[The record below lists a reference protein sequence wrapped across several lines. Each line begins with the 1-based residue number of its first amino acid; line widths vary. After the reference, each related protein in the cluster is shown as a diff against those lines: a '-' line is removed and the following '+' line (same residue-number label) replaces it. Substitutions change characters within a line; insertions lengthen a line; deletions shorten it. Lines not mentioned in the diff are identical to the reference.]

1 MDLDELDSLNRQEW
15 ELTVIWLDNGYVCF
29 FHITSSPSSSCLFNK
44 RWLFKPAVKPR
55 QIHLLKQA
63 TTMCWL
69 QGLTVDFAV
78 HHNLSKSGS
87 PRPTFFH
94 GGFVHT
100 GNVRLCPC
108 LRCICTQWLTS
119 AASDS
124 FSEPNM
130 TRALKMDEDAVE
142 SHIRLILLTDET
154 FGAIMKT
161 QSNLYRGETGNSY
174 GQEHTCSISAPSIR
188 QGCSRS
194 ILENVSV
201 TLFRFFPIN
210 CNKCINR
217 HTCHDLTVCQGR
229 NNNMQL
235 PFHAFS
241 PTSLDP

>member
-1 MDLDELDSLNRQEW
+1 MGVDGHLIRQ
-15 ELTVIWLDNGYVCF
+15 WLCLLSF

-87 PRPTFFH
+87 SRPTFFY

-100 GNVRLCPC
+100 GNVHLCLC
-108 LRCICTQWLTS
+108 LRCICTQWLRTPWLTS

-130 TRALKMDEDAVE
+130 TRALKMDEEAVE

-154 FGAIMKT
+154 FWSHFEDPVK
-161 QSNLYRGETGNSY
+161 SLPWRN
-174 GQEHTCSISAPSIR
+174 GQ
-188 QGCSRS
+188 
-194 ILENVSV
+194 
-201 TLFRFFPIN
+201 
-210 CNKCINR
+210 
-217 HTCHDLTVCQGR
+217 
-229 NNNMQL
+229 QL
-235 PFHAFS
+235 RTRAYV
-241 PTSLDP
+241 